1 MRLKS
6 PPKINGPKMINGWIL
21 DLYPS
26 PHGMK
31 LWLIEPNQTR
41 HLVIDRFAPL
51 FYASGPD
58 AVLRRLREEAARQ
71 PHALACRF
79 TERLDLWEQRARPV
93 LEIEVAH
100 ANEYSSWSRWA
111 RNFDRSLRLYNSDLM
126 LASVYCWQ
134 RGVFPLAR
142 VEAEVDGEG
151 HVLALECRDTEWALD
166 YELPPLEI
174 LRMRLGGLRRVD
186 PTHGAQTALE
196 IEVDGR
202 EFELDESG
210 EPAAVAFQHLLARYD
225 PDLILSDWGDA
236 TILPR
241 IREQAARLRLPLT
254 LNRDPNAEVQQ
265 SRARSFM
272 SYGRILFKNSA
283 TTLFGRLHVDT
294 QNSFIADKCD
304 LSGLWELA
312 RVTKLPAQYASRT
325 TTGTGISYMQMELA
339 WRDGV
344 LIPEQKAEPE
354 DPKSPDELLIADRGG
369 LVFTPKIGFHA
380 NVAELDFVSEY
391 PSIMARF
398 NISPETVNCPCC
410 PDAPRVPE
418 LGYRV
423 CRARRGITSRV
434 VERLIAKRSELK
446 KLYTRLNSRGL
457 CSARLQAG
465 ILDASTCPPEGGRY
479 TDPPCG
485 ADAEKLQR
493 YKLQRDALK
502 WLLVC
507 CFGYT
512 GYKNARFG
520 KIEAHEAIN
529 AVARETLLVAK
540 EMAEDRGYEVL
551 HALVDSLYVRKAGA
565 TRADYESLTEEI
577 AARTGLPLA
586 IEAIYRYVVFM
597 PSRQFE
603 DVPVP
608 NRFFAVAEDG
618 ALKVR
623 GLELR
628 RHDTPPL
635 VARMQQEVLAI
646 LAEAHDFAG
655 YTAKLEEAREIV
667 RQYQESLA
675 DGSVAIEDLI
685 VSKRLTREPREY
697 QKANQTA
704 IAAQQLFG
712 NGVRLRPGQTVEYI
726 ITDAGNHVPNDRVRA
741 YALWDGWFGYDRR
754 KYAELL
760 REAFE
765 PLASVHTGQIVS
777 GTLKFRE

>member
-1 MRLKS
+1 
-6 PPKINGPKMINGWIL
+6 
-21 DLYPS
+21 
-26 PHGMK
+26 MK
-31 LWLIEPNQTR
+31 LWLIEPDQTR
-41 HLVIDRFAPL
+41 RLLIDRFAPS
-51 FYASGPD
+51 FYVSGPD
-58 AVLRRLREEAARQ
+58 GVLRRLRDEAARQ
-71 PHALACRF
+71 PHALACRP
-79 TERLDLWEQRARPV
+79 TERMDLWERRARPV
-93 LEIEVAH
+93 LEIQVAH
-100 ANEYSSWSRWA
+100 PNEYISWTRWA
-111 RNFDRSLRLYNSDLM
+111 RRFDPSLRLYNSDLM
-126 LASVYCWQ
+126 LASLYCWQ
-134 RGVFPLAR
+134 RSVFPLAR
-142 VEAEVDGEG
+142 VAAEAGADNR
-151 HVLALECRDTEWALD
+151 VLALECRDTEWALD

-174 LRMRLGGLRRVD
+174 LRVRFGSHQRVD
-186 PTHGAQTALE
+186 PTHGAPLGCGAALE
-196 IEVDGR
+196 VEVGGR
-202 EFELDESG
+202 AFELDESG
-210 EPAAVAFQHLLARYD
+210 EPAAVTFEHLLARHN

-241 IREQAARLRLPLT
+241 LGQQAARLRRPLR
-254 LNRDPNAEVQQ
+254 LNRDPAAEVHQ

-294 QNSFIADKCD
+294 HNSFIADKCD
-304 LSGLWELA
+304 LPGLWELA
-312 RVTKLPAQYASRT
+312 RVTKLPVQYAART
-325 TTGTGISYMQMELA
+325 STGTGISYMQMELA

-354 DPKSPDELLIADRGG
+354 DPKPPDELLAADRGG
-369 LVFTPKIGFHA
+369 LVFTPKTGFHA

-423 CRARRGITSRV
+423 CRMRRGITSRV

-446 KLYTRLNSRGL
+446 QRLRAALAESE
-457 CSARLQAG
+457 ARLPVEAG
-465 ILDASTCPPEGGRY
+465 MPHPNFRGG
-479 TDPPCG
+479 
-485 ADAEKLQR
+485 ESVQR

-540 EMAEDRGYEVL
+540 EMAEERGYEVL
-551 HALVDSLYVRKAGA
+551 HALVDSLYVQKPGA
-565 TRADYESLTEEI
+565 ARGDYEALAGEI

-586 IEAIYRYVVFM
+586 LEALYRYVVFL

-618 ALKVR
+618 ELKVR

-628 RHDTPPL
+628 RHDTPPI
-635 VARMQQEVLAI
+635 VSRMQQEVLV
-646 LAEAHDFAG
+646 LLSEARDWPSYARKF
-655 YTAKLEEAREIV
+655 EEAREIL
-667 RQYQESLA
+667 RRYEERLA
-675 DGSVAIEDLI
+675 GGSVAIEELI

-712 NGVRLRPGQTVEYI
+712 HGARLRPGQTVEYI
-726 ITDAGNHVPNDRVRA
+726 ITDAGNRVPNDRVRA
-741 YALWDGWFGYDRR
+741 YAVWDGWFGYDRR

-760 REAFE
+760 RDAFD
-765 PLASVHTGQIVS
+765 PLALGSHG
-777 GTLKFRE
+777 FRACVPT